1 MAVVLAIDV
10 GGTKLAA
17 GVVDGDARILSRAR
31 VPSPHGTDAEE
42 LYETLIACC
51 AAALRGADTLPGDLD
66 GIGVSCAGPMIWPAG
81 EVSPL
86 NMPAWRGFPLR
97 DRLLREFRVNSVRI
111 HNDAVGIAVGEHW
124 KGAGV
129 GTQNLLGLTV
139 STGVGGGLILD
150 GRLYHGISGNAG
162 HFGHVIVEPDGP
174 PCACGGRGCVEAIAA
189 GPNTVKRAL
198 AEGWQP
204 EEGSQADG
212 IGLAASAAGGDEIA
226 IRNLGRAGR
235 AVGVAIASSTH
246 LLDLE
251 MVAIDGGFSQSGPP
265 FWDALRQAFAIHA
278 RMKFATACEI
288 VPGTLGSDAPLLG
301 AAAFMLDPDRYGWDV
316 PTLAQPGAATIPLPE
331 TN

>member
-42 LYETLIACC
+42 LYEALIACC
-51 AAALRGADTLPGDLD
+51 AAALRGADTLPGDLG
-66 GIGVSCAGPMIWPAG
+66 GIGVSCAGPMVWPAG

-97 DRLLREFRVNSVRI
+97 ERLLREFQVNLVRI

-124 KGAGV
+124 KGAGA
-129 GTQNLLGLTV
+129 GTQDLLGLTV

-150 GRLYHGISGNAG
+150 GHLYHGISGNAG

-204 EEGSQADG
+204 SADSQADG
-212 IGLAASAAGGDEIA
+212 IGLAASAADGDPIA
-226 IRNLGRAGR
+226 LRNLGRAGR
-235 AVGVAIASSTH
+235 AVGIAIASSTH

-265 FWDALRQAFAIHA
+265 FWDALRQAFATHA
-278 RMKFATACEI
+278 RMKFAMACQI

-301 AAAFMLDPDRYGWDV
+301 AAAFILDPDRYGWDV
-316 PTLAQPGAATIPLPE
+316 PTLTQPGAATIPPPD
-331 TN
+331 TH